1 LRSFTLVLNR
11 YSIIWLFLVCSSIY
25 LLNTIL
31 NFKYVLSNTIL
42 IGTPYK
48 ITIVSI
54 YNRAKSQSRVV
65 SLIGRKWVDLVSL
78 SIITYTVSLPFCFF
92 FLFLSWKLR
101 VSKKT
106 KKSIKLRKSEKQI
119 TEKTEPWKKNRLNRL
134 EYLKNR
140 SVRFG
145 FISLKLKNQTEINN
159 RAKLEKNR
167 AKLKNTE
174 PISWVLVFAL
184 K

>member
-25 LLNTIL
+25 LLNTML
-31 NFKYVLSNTIL
+31 NFKFVLSNTIL

-54 YNRAKSQSRVV
+54 YNHAKSQSRVV

-92 FLFLSWKLR
+92 YLGNQEWA
-101 VSKKT
+101 KK
-106 KKSIKLRKSEKQI
+106 
-119 TEKTEPWKKNRLNRL
+119 PKNRLNW
-134 EYLKNR
+134 ENQKKNNWKNR
-140 SVRFG
+140 TVKKKPIKPIRIFKKPVDSVRFH
-145 FISLKLKNQTEINN
+145 KPETKKPN
-159 RAKLEKNR
+159 RN
-167 AKLKNTE
+167 
-174 PISWVLVFAL
+174 
-184 K
+184 